1 MLNNEL
7 PNIDDWLRSNKLS
20 VNTKNTNY
28 VAFSLSQRKLNY
40 SFSLSFGGQSLIQ
53 SNVTKVL
60 GVYLE

>member
-40 SFSLSFGGQSLIQ
+40 CFSLSFGGQSLIQ